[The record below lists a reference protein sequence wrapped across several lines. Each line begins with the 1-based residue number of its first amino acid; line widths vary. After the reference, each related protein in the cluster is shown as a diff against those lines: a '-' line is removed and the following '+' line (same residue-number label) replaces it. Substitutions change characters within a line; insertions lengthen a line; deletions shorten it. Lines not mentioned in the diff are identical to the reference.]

1 VHAIEDIECKGVESA
16 EVASFMEARPVR
28 KKDLMSGEPGS
39 DQRRDIILVPFS
51 DDEHTDADGED
62 DEGKFSAIPPLG
74 TSDLDI
80 GDDWGTTS
88 RYKGAND
95 TSDED
100 EEDEIQ
106 EVVPTQTTDDI
117 AKTAAL
123 TLTQFSEAVNTDGLS
138 GA

>member
-1 VHAIEDIECKGVESA
+1 MHIEDTGSKATECA
-16 EVASFMEARPVR
+16 EVTGFMGARPVG
-28 KKDLMSGEPGS
+28 KKDLMSVEPGS
-39 DQRRDIILVPFS
+39 NQRHDMILLSFS

-62 DEGKFSAIPPLG
+62 DEVSAIPPLG

-80 GDDWGTTS
+80 GDDWRTTGYHS
-88 RYKGAND
+88 KDVNG

-100 EEDEIQ
+100 EEDELQ
-106 EVVPTQTTDDI
+106 EVAPTQATNGV

-123 TLTQFSEAVNTDGLS
+123 TLTQFSGGVDTDGLN

>member
-1 VHAIEDIECKGVESA
+1 VHVEDTGCKAVESA
-16 EVASFMEARPVR
+16 EVASFMEARPVA

-39 DQRRDIILVPFS
+39 NQRRDMILLPFS
-51 DDEHTDADGED
+51 DDEHTDADGEA
-62 DEGKFSAIPPLG
+62 DEAVIPPLG

-80 GDDWGTTS
+80 GDDWRTTGHH
-88 RYKGAND
+88 RGVND

-100 EEDEIQ
+100 EVDELQ
-106 EVVPTQTTDDI
+106 EVAPTQVTNGV

-123 TLTQFSEAVNTDGLS
+123 TPTRFSDVLHTDGLN

>member
-1 VHAIEDIECKGVESA
+1 
-16 EVASFMEARPVR
+16 
-28 KKDLMSGEPGS
+28 MSGELGS

-51 DDEHTDADGED
+51 DDEQTDADGED
-62 DEGKFSAIPPLG
+62 DEFSAVPPLG

-80 GDDWGTTS
+80 GDDWRTT
-88 RYKGAND
+88 GLHQGVND

-106 EVVPTQTTDDI
+106 EEVPTQAADNV
-117 AKTAAL
+117 AAL
-123 TLTQFSEAVNTDGLS
+123 TLAQFPEVVNADGLS